1 MQFVLVL
8 AVLAALVIAENTPA
22 QPVSGVGPRLLL
34 AALGM
39 TGVALFAA
47 VSSGLIA
54 NRLKR
59 DFQHRSLLLRRF
71 RNLRRLHVVL
81 WLGVAGGI
89 LYGLGW
95 AQLVRFNWHLDH
107 AFLVDDVLILLPVVL
122 PLVLSWAAFYE
133 VDHAVRVGLAGH
145 NSLEVLLSTRRQYLM
160 LHLRH
165 YLGIL
170 LLPVLG
176 LLAVQ
181 DAAEL
186 LVPGSLH
193 GPYAPAIYLPPIVL
207 LFLLLP
213 VLLRRV
219 WETWPLEAGPLRNRL
234 EATAGRAG
242 FRAREILVWHT
253 NRMIVNAA
261 VAGFLPRLRYV
272 FLTDGLLAQLN
283 EEEVEAVFGHEVGH
297 VRHHHLLLRVLAMA
311 APLSLWLLLQQ
322 VLPRSIESLEDWL
335 AQAGPGLQLPLGLVL
350 LAGIALYML
359 VVFGAYSRLLE
370 GQADLFSCRTLAA
383 DPASEPIAT
392 FVAALEKLA
401 AASGVDRNAPSWQH
415 ASIGRRVEFLERV
428 AGDPKFELRF
438 QRRVRWLSRLLI
450 GVVISPVAYQLLL
463 G

>member
-8 AVLAALVIAENTPA
+8 AVLAALMISENTPA
-22 QPVSGVGPRLLL
+22 HPVSGVGFRLLL
-34 AALGM
+34 AALGI
-39 TGVALFAA
+39 TLVALFAA

-59 DFQHRSLLLRRF
+59 DFQQRPLLLRRF
-71 RNLRRLHVVL
+71 RNLRRVHVVL

-89 LYGLGW
+89 LYGLDW
-95 AQLVRFNWHLDH
+95 AQLIRFNWHLDH
-107 AFLVDDVLILLPVVL
+107 AFLVDDVLILVPIVL

-133 VDHAVRVGLAGH
+133 VDHAVRVGLAGRD
-145 NSLEVLLSTRRQYLM
+145 SLEVLLSTRRQYLM
-160 LHLRH
+160 LHVRH

-186 LVPGSLH
+186 LVPGILH
-193 GPYAPAIYLPPIVL
+193 GPYAPAVYLPPIVL
-207 LFLLLP
+207 LFLFLP
-213 VLLRRV
+213 ILLRRV
-219 WETWPLEAGPLRNRL
+219 WDTWPLAAGPLRNRL
-234 EATAGRAG
+234 EAAARRAG
-242 FRAREILVWHT
+242 FRARDILVWHT
-253 NRMIVNAA
+253 GGMVVNAA

-272 FLTDGLLAQLN
+272 FLTDGLLSQLT
-283 EEEVEAVFGHEVGH
+283 EEEIEAVFSHEVGH
-297 VRHHHLLLRVLAMA
+297 VRHRHLLLRVLAMV

-322 VLPRSIESLEDWL
+322 VFPRSIGHIEDWL
-335 AQAGPGLQLPLGLVL
+335 AQAGPGLQLPLGLML

-383 DPASEPIAT
+383 DPASEPVGT
-392 FVAALEKLA
+392 FISALEKLA

-415 ASIGRRVEFLERV
+415 ASIARRVDFLNRV
-428 AGDPKFELRF
+428 VGDPEFELRF